1 MKTLIVYYSWS
12 GNTKRVAEKVHAEI
26 NYSDLVEIK
35 VSENTFSQD
44 MYKTNDIFHDQL
56 SKNQLPKIDI
66 PTTNFNAYDLI
77 LVGSPVWDGMPASPI
92 KSFLEKLQNNN
103 YVGQV
108 ASFFT
113 NVGQDGNYDQTFKTW
128 GKNLNLIGTRRD
140 MSKINKWLEK

>member
-1 MKTLIVYYSWS
+1 
-12 GNTKRVAEKVHAEI
+12 
-26 NYSDLVEIK
+26 
-35 VSENTFSQD
+35 

>member
-12 GNTKRVAEKVHAEI
+12 GNTKRVAEKIHAEI
-26 NYSDLVEIK
+26 NDSDLVEIK

-77 LVGSPVWDGMPASPI
+77 LVGVQFGMGCRLVQLRVFWKNYKITIMLAKWRHFLLMLVKMEIMI
-92 KSFLEKLQNNN
+92 KLLRHGEK
-103 YVGQV
+103 
-108 ASFFT
+108 
-113 NVGQDGNYDQTFKTW
+113 FKS
-128 GKNLNLIGTRRD
+128 NRY
-140 MSKINKWLEK
+140 